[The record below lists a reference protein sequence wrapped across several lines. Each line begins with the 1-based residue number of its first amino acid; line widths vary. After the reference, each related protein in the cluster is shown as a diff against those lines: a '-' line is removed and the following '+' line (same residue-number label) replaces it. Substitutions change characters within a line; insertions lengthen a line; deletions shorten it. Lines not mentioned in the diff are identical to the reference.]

1 MAQKIP
7 FFDLFHSLP
16 LEWDLRVQLDG
27 AYLTAVE
34 LEQGKRNLSAAL
46 TVRADLQDGREK
58 LAAAIQEAYQL
69 NEVRLHQTV
78 VEVSKQEAGGK
89 KKAGGGDIIMGS
101 VIKGQVQPMEGL
113 NPKMGNVVVAGKVF
127 SSDFRETRRPGVFLL
142 TFDIT
147 DFHTSVR
154 IVKLMQKEEKAALK
168 KDIKPGMWLKV
179 QGYVKLSG
187 QQSDQAGGVLG
198 TSRYRHHG
206 PRRRPGLPGCLAL
219 GR

>member
-89 KKAGGGDIIMGS
+89 KKAG
-101 VIKGQVQPMEGL
+101 VT
-113 NPKMGNVVVAGKVF
+113 A
-127 SSDFRETRRPGVFLL
+127 
-142 TFDIT
+142 
-147 DFHTSVR
+147 
-154 IVKLMQKEEKAALK
+154 
-168 KDIKPGMWLKV
+168 
-179 QGYVKLSG
+179 
-187 QQSDQAGGVLG
+187 
-198 TSRYRHHG
+198 
-206 PRRRPGLPGCLAL
+206 
-219 GR
+219 